1 MFFKIDFLT
10 ISQIS
15 QENACV
21 GVLLMKLQ
29 ALGPANLLKKET
41 PAQMFSVKFPK
52 ALRTSFFTKQL
63 RWLLLNQA
71 RPKSNKNS

>member
-41 PAQMFSVKFPK
+41 PAQMFFCYISK
-52 ALRTSFFTKQL
+52 SF
-63 RWLLLNQA
+63 
-71 RPKSNKNS
+71 KNIFFYKTTPVAASESGKT